1 MQEKTTNKWYNLS
14 KDTETITLTEDQITS
29 IKFENEKKK
38 DKLR

>member
-1 MQEKTTNKWYNLS
+1 MQEKTTNKWYNLA